1 MHALQCP
8 DFKGNHG
15 VNRIP
20 VFQTVSRTFGFIIGD
35 IATILQVAWLPM
47 LVVAALNFYV
57 GGASMDEAIAAKG
70 DPGISQ
76 MAGISYL
83 VGFLGLLAN
92 VMILVALLRVV
103 MYGQRPGAAPFYFWF
118 GSTEG
123 RLVLTYILLT
133 IAAIAA
139 VVGAGIV
146 FGLIASASAGAAG
159 SVVGLLTL
167 VFVFVL
173 FWVFLKLMI
182 IPAVVVAEHNL
193 GVERAWELMRGNA
206 LRMFAVLLMVYLP
219 IGAAALALV
228 SMILGADFP
237 PLPDFQS
244 LGASGNSEA
253 VAGAMKTWQLEFLKA
268 VRLNWVEFSVL
279 NYISSIFSAALLAG
293 IAGNAYMALAGEP
306 AADGNA

>member
-1 MHALQCP
+1 M
-8 DFKGNHG
+8 
-15 VNRIP
+15 
-20 VFQTVSRTFGFIIGD
+20 IGD

-47 LVVAALNFYV
+47 LAVAALNFYV

-70 DPGISQ
+70 EPGMSQ

-92 VMILVALLRVV
+92 VLILVALLRVV
-103 MYGQRPGAAPFYFWF
+103 MYGQRPGGAPFYFWF
-118 GSTEG
+118 GATEA

-139 VVGAGIV
+139 VVGAGIL
-146 FGLIASASAGAAG
+146 FGLIAAASAGAGAAG

-219 IGAAALALV
+219 IGAAALAIV
-228 SMILGADFP
+228 SVILGADFP

-268 VRLNWVEFSVL
+268 IRLNWVEFSVL
-279 NYISSIFSAALLAG
+279 NYISSIVSAALLAG
-293 IAGNAYMALAGEP
+293 IAGNSYMALAGDP
-306 AADGNA
+306 SADGST